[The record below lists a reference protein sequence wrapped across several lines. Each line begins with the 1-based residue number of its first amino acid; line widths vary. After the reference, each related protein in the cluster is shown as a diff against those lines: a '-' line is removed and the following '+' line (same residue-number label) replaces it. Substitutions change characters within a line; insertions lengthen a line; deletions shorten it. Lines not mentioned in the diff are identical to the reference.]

1 MNPHALII
9 DDDLRIRET
18 LADRLESLGHSFD
31 EATSQEEGKE
41 ALRKARYDYVL
52 LDLEL
57 PLRRG
62 RPASLETGKNLLRD
76 AVADSSLQR
85 TGFIVITAFGHDSP
99 DLAVEVMKIGA
110 ADFVRKPYHGLESAI
125 RDFLKR
131 RAAGGE
137 DAVTTTGELRPFTG
151 GELLFLPD
159 RVDLNGVEIC
169 GDSQAGIIRHILEQL
184 AHRDADGEFV
194 RLPAKI
200 LALPFGDGKTQTVTD
215 AINRFRDRATKVMR
229 GAGTSV
235 GPEDLVV
242 TREGAA
248 GYQLAATLTVRG
260 EVAARTQI
268 PERSREV
275 TADERQKWFV
285 GQLAAGKPL
294 RRADLEDQF
303 SISVATAKRDLLAL
317 RESVTFDAQSKS
329 YRLKKGS
336 SRR

>member
-9 DDDLRIRET
+9 DDDPRIRET

-31 EATSQEEGKE
+31 EAASQEEGKDV
-41 ALRKARYDYVL
+41 LRTTRYDYVL

-76 AVADSSLQR
+76 AAGDASLQH

-131 RAAGGE
+131 RALDGGE
-137 DAVTTTGELRPFTG
+137 TAPTTSELRPFTG

-200 LALPFGDGKTQTVTD
+200 LASPFGDGKTQTITD
-215 AINRFRDRATKVMR
+215 AINRFRDRAIKVMK
-229 GAGTSV
+229 AGGMGL
-235 GPEDLVV
+235 GPEDLIV

-260 EVAARTQI
+260 ELTAPV
-268 PERSREV
+268 PVSEKNREV
-275 TADERQKWFV
+275 KCEERQKWFIA
-285 GQLAAGKPL
+285 QLTTGKPL
-294 RRADLEDQF
+294 RRVDLEDQF

-317 RESVTFDAQSKS
+317 RESVTFDSASKT
-329 YRLKKGS
+329 YRLKKAR